1 MSWWRSKRPTGIAYG
16 ASSHVGLVR
25 SENQDAYGCFPEQNI
40 DEAEER
46 LFIVADGMGGH
57 QGGKEASRIALAEV
71 PRVFFET
78 SEKPITD
85 RLKAA
90 FEKANDR
97 ILAKAQQGNG
107 FDRMGTTC
115 TALVVAG
122 GDIFIA
128 HVGDTRAYRVDDAEE
143 IELLTADHTLVEEM
157 RREGVLTEAEAK
169 THPRRNTLT
178 RAMGVEPNLNV
189 DVYDIGSLKS
199 DQRFILCSDGL
210 SEVTREELKR
220 VVSNLAPQLASDRLV
235 EMANERGGHDNVT
248 VLVLQVL

>member
-1 MSWWRSKRPTGIAYG
+1 
-16 ASSHVGLVR
+16 LVR
-25 SENQDAYGCFPEQNI
+25 SENQDAYGCFPEKNS
-40 DEAEER
+40 DDAEER

-57 QGGKEASRIALAEV
+57 MGGKEASRIALAEV
-71 PRVFFET
+71 PRVFFGEQVKT
-78 SEKPITD
+78 VHE
-85 RLKAA
+85 RLQDA
-90 FEKANDR
+90 FAEANERIYEKA
-97 ILAKAQQGNG
+97 QEGNG

-115 TALVVAG
+115 TALVVKEG
-122 GDIFIA
+122 EIFIA
-128 HVGDTRAYRVDDAEE
+128 HVGDTRAYRIDQDE

-157 RREGVLTEAEAK
+157 RREGVLTEAEAR

-199 DQRFILCSDGL
+199 DHRYLLCSDGL

-220 VVSNLAPQLASDRLV
+220 VVLNLAPQNASDRLV